1 MPARRSTAGFR
12 GEVERQHD
20 VLTGPIGVDKR
31 RTVLRRDE
39 LNREIEVLRDRLAR
53 MSEAMLRINESLDL
67 DTVLNEVL
75 DSACS
80 LTGAKYGTIVLHDQD
95 RLRDAV
101 SYGVSPEVAEQF
113 CLLPETPAYFE
124 HFRKLRRPVRTAD
137 FSKYTREV
145 NLPQFDNVPPVRRD
159 TTFLGAPLRHRGGT
173 VGTFLLAEKKGGLAF
188 TPADEETLV
197 VFASQASLV
206 ISNARRYREEQT
218 ARSGLQTLIDTS
230 PVGVALFDIEK
241 GVPLLF
247 NQEATRIME
256 NLMDPGQS
264 PIEILSEMTIRRSD
278 AQDIDL
284 QQVSLADALGRR
296 ETLRAEEIVLEVPD
310 GRSVRTLVNASPV
323 FLQDGGGEA
332 MFVTI
337 QDMTPLEHL
346 EQLRAQFLGM
356 VSHELRAPLTSI
368 KGSAATVL
376 GSPSSL
382 GAAEMMQFFR
392 IIDQQADHLN
402 GLINDLLDVAHIDS
416 GTLSVRTE
424 PTELAALVDEAR
436 NLLLG
441 GGAKVDVRVYIPP
454 DLPMV
459 MADARR
465 VVQVLNNLLS
475 NARRHSYEASVV
487 RISAE
492 CEDFQVAIS
501 VSDDGHGVSS
511 DRLPHLFRKFSSM
524 AGGDP
529 ASRGSGLGLAICKGI
544 VEAHGGRIWAESDGP
559 GLGSKFTF
567 TLPAVQGAGYGVSD
581 GMVPGS
587 RSQGLGEEQIRFLA
601 VDDDPHTLRFLRDT
615 LSKSGMEPIL
625 TGDPGEALH
634 LMGKEPHLVL
644 LDLMLPGTDGLSL
657 MHRIRE
663 RSDVPVIFLSAYGQ
677 EEVVARALNMGAADY
692 IIKPFSP
699 TELEARVRAALRKHA
714 ATEFLPPYE
723 FADLTINYG
732 ERSVA
737 LAGRQLK
744 LTSTEYRL
752 LSGLASN
759 AGRVLTY
766 GRLMRDV
773 WGTRDRS
780 DVRPMR
786 TVISNLRRKLG
797 DDADHPTYIF
807 TVPRVGYRM
816 AKPTG

>member
-1 MPARRSTAGFR
+1 M
-12 GEVERQHD
+12 
-20 VLTGPIGVDKR
+20 
-31 RTVLRRDE
+31 
-39 LNREIEVLRDRLAR
+39 
-53 MSEAMLRINESLDL
+53 
-67 DTVLNEVL
+67 
-75 DSACS
+75 
-80 LTGAKYGTIVLHDQD
+80 
-95 RLRDAV
+95 
-101 SYGVSPEVAEQF
+101 
-113 CLLPETPAYFE
+113 
-124 HFRKLRRPVRTAD
+124 
-137 FSKYTREV
+137 
-145 NLPQFDNVPPVRRD
+145 
-159 TTFLGAPLRHRGGT
+159 
-173 VGTFLLAEKKGGLAF
+173 AF

-197 VFASQASLV
+197 VFAAQASLV

-230 PVGVALFDIEK
+230 PVGVALFDIDK

-256 NLMDPGQS
+256 NLIDPGKS
-264 PIEILSEMTIRRSD
+264 PVEVLSEMTIRRSD
-278 AQDIDL
+278 APDIDL
-284 QQVSLADALGRR
+284 QKVSLADALERR

-323 FLQDGGGEA
+323 YLQDSGEEA

-382 GAAEMMQFFR
+382 GPAEMVQFFR

-402 GLINDLLDVAHIDS
+402 GLINDLLDVARIDS

-424 PTELAALVDEAR
+424 PTELADVVDEAR

-441 GGAKVDVRVYIPP
+441 GGAKVDVRVYLPP

-465 VVQVLNNLLS
+465 VVQVLNNLLT

-487 RISAE
+487 RIRAE
-492 CEDFQVAIS
+492 REDFQVAIS
-501 VSDDGHGVSS
+501 VSDEGQGVPS
-511 DRLPHLFRKFSSM
+511 DRLPHLFRKFSSI
-524 AGGDP
+524 AGSDRP
-529 ASRGSGLGLAICKGI
+529 NRGSGLGLAICRGI

-567 TLPAVQGAGYGVSD
+567 TLPAVQGAGFGGSD
-581 GMVPGS
+581 GLGQGL
-587 RSQGLGEEQIRFLA
+587 RTNQGLGEEPIRFLA

-615 LSKSGMEPIL
+615 LSKSGMEPIM
-625 TGDPGEALH
+625 TGDPAEALH
-634 LMGKEPHLVL
+634 LMGKDPHLVL

-657 MHRIRE
+657 MQKLRE
-663 RSDVPVIFLSAYGQ
+663 RSDVPIIFLSAYGQ
-677 EEVVARALNMGAADY
+677 EEVVAKALNMGAADY

-714 ATEFLPPYE
+714 ATEFLAPYE
-723 FADLTINYG
+723 FGDLTINYA

-737 LAGRQLK
+737 LAGRELK

-752 LSGLASN
+752 LTGLSSN
-759 AGRVLTY
+759 GGRVLTH

-773 WGTRDRS
+773 WGSRDWS

-797 DDADHPTYIF
+797 DDADQPTYIF

-816 AKPTG
+816 AEPTG